1 MFHER
6 QTAALGML
14 DIKTY
19 QAGDH
24 KRKICATL
32 LLAVVTS
39 ITVL

>member
-19 QAGDH
+19 QAVLKVIIKG
-24 KRKICATL
+24 KYVL
-32 LLAVVTS
+32 LFY
-39 ITVL
+39 